1 MQYFNCISAVH
12 PTHLRVNHARNVP
25 YNYEWRHPR
34 LSMTRW
40 IFVAKSSAMQFKF
53 DFAKYSPESLRLHY
67 AKKHLSFSV
76 LPAFCILFLKTKFLS
91 ILSLCLHLFYLKGCT
106 KIFISNDWIL
116 LLMGGHPRTHCFSN
130 DLEGS
135 WEFLL
140 WRRRAHCGGWLGLT
154 DGPTEWPDWLPFGLD
169 GVKLPS
175 AGEIYAAGDLLLPPT
190 KEKKDFRGGHE
201 SRSCG
206 PHLTPLGTSCFI
218 LWLLSRQKLSALHA
232 RKGEHDRATDSSWH
246 VTGSKE
252 KLVCTV
258 KISEDNACLK

>member
-1 MQYFNCISAVH
+1 MERNW
-12 PTHLRVNHARNVP
+12 PTALLLAATACLVFLRVNHARNVP

-40 IFVAKSSAMQFKF
+40 IFVAKSCAMQFKF
-53 DFAKYSPESLRLHY
+53 NFAKYSPESLRLHY

-116 LLMGGHPRTHCFSN
+116 LLMGGHPRTHCSSN

-140 WRRRAHCGGWLGLT
+140 WRWRAHCGGWLRLT
-154 DGPTEWPDWLPFGLD
+154 DGPSDQIDCPLVWTEWN
-169 GVKLPS
+169 
-175 AGEIYAAGDLLLPPT
+175 
-190 KEKKDFRGGHE
+190 FRLVGKF
-201 SRSCG
+201 
-206 PHLTPLGTSCFI
+206 TPLAICSCLPQKKRRIFAAATKAEVVAPI
-218 LWLLSRQKLSALHA
+218 WLL
-232 RKGEHDRATDSSWH
+232 
-246 VTGSKE
+246 
-252 KLVCTV
+252 
-258 KISEDNACLK
+258 